1 MMCDAAQMLPD
12 FWTMAV
18 GVNQRELKAH
28 RGHSLRKL
36 PVRYPAL
43 AYGGRPAVNVQ
54 TLLLKVYWAEFVLH

>member
-28 RGHSLRKL
+28 RGHSLCCERSSIGL
-36 PVRYPAL
+36 
-43 AYGGRPAVNVQ
+43 NHDD
-54 TLLLKVYWAEFVLH
+54 TFTH